1 MENTS
6 ASISQL
12 SVRFRLEGVVSLD
25 PERLEDDPLWAIIS
39 AQWDLS
45 AGEGRRRALAEY
57 LSRYFEGERLLAQN
71 PCTNGPATPTNIEIE
86 FP

>member
-1 MENTS
+1 MQDTS
-6 ASISQL
+6 VNPQQL
-12 SVRFRLEGVVSLD
+12 TLRFHLDGVITLD
-25 PERLEDDPLWAIIS
+25 PDRLEDDPVWGIVS

-45 AGEGRRRALAEY
+45 AGEGRRRALSEY
-57 LSRYFEGERLLAQN
+57 LSRYLERERLLAQN